1 MPGSR
6 LTSMG
11 PDRVGLTGAALIGA
25 LALSAGACAPER
37 PIAVD
42 LLRSFGEAE
51 LRGDELD
58 LAILASDPSF
68 ERRGWSRLE
77 GPPGRRLAW
86 AQGARSRLRLTLH
99 STGDKELYMRARAHE
114 SLGPALPL
122 SLQLN
127 GAPLA
132 EITVGPAEQDFRIVI
147 PASRQVRGDNVLEMT
162 APRRRQPAP
171 GDPDRRELVAAFS
184 AVTVRPLGPGARSGV
199 PAAAGTRVVLPPS
212 SSLAYYIRVPPGAR
226 LRVGAETGEAGT
238 GRLVGLVED
247 DARRATVLDRSASPG
262 RSLVEEVG
270 LEDRAGAIVR
280 LELANPGPQGV
291 VWLTSLGLTV
301 PVASAPPPAPDA
313 RAGAARPNIVL
324 FVVDTLRAD
333 YLGAYGHKAPTS
345 PRLDAFAR
353 EAVLFEDAWAQAS
366 WTRSAVASVLTGVH
380 VQAHGV
386 DREDRVLSPAAH
398 TVTEAV
404 RAAGYRTGAFVANHL
419 LGGRFGFDQGF
430 DAWNPTPQPL
440 YGAPAAD
447 LVRAALA
454 WLDSGPRPFFLYVH
468 TMEPHA
474 PYTPSEEDL
483 RPFAGSGYRGP
494 TDTRALLR
502 LGQLGTLDEAGLA
515 FLRSRYQGEVHQ
527 NDRAFGLLLDGLK
540 ARGLDASTAVVFTAD
555 HGEEFQEHG
564 GTEHAKTLYQE
575 LVRVPLVVRLPGAA
589 VRAARE
595 RATVQQIDLMPTLL
609 GLAGV
614 PAPTALPGRDLR
626 ATLEGRA
633 DTRLPAPVLFSEE
646 RFAVV
651 DKLSVRAGDLKL
663 IFNNDGP
670 ALWRAGSH
678 LELYDLARDPKEKEN
693 LAGKRPI
700 AVAFLERRLEAF
712 RAAQP
717 RAGAAER
724 VALSAQEK
732 EQLRALGYV
741 Q

>member
-1 MPGSR
+1 
-6 LTSMG
+6 MG
-11 PDRVGLTGAALIGA
+11 PDRRGWLGAAALIGA
-25 LALSAGACAPER
+25 LAVPAGACAPAR
-37 PIAVD
+37 PTAVD
-42 LLRSFGEAE
+42 LLRSFAEAE

-58 LAILASDPSF
+58 LGYLASDPSF

-77 GPPGRRLAW
+77 GPPGRKLAW
-86 AQGARSRLRLTLH
+86 ALGARSRLRLPLQ
-99 STGDKELYMRARAHE
+99 STGDKELYLRARAHE

-127 GAPLA
+127 GAPLG
-132 EITVGPAEQDFRIVI
+132 EITLGPAEQDYRVVI
-147 PASRQVRGDNVLEMT
+147 PASRQLRGDNVLEMT

-184 AVTVRPLGPGARSGV
+184 AVTVRPLGSGTRSGV
-199 PAAAGTRVVLPPS
+199 PAAAGTRIVLPPS

-226 LRVGAETGEAGT
+226 LRVGAETSEAGT
-238 GRLVGLVED
+238 ARLVGLVED
-247 DARRATVLDRSASPG
+247 DARRTTVLDRAAGPG
-262 RSLVEEVG
+262 RSVVDDLG
-270 LEDRAGAIVR
+270 LEDKAGAIVR

-301 PVASAPPPAPDA
+301 PPASAPAPAPA
-313 RAGAARPNIVL
+313 RARAARPNVVL
-324 FVVDTLRAD
+324 FLVDTLRAD
-333 YLGAYGHKAPTS
+333 YLGAYGQPAPTS
-345 PRLDAFAR
+345 PRLDGFAR

-366 WTRSAVASVLTGVH
+366 WTRSAVASVLTGLH
-380 VQAHGV
+380 VQGHGV
-386 DREDRVLSPAAH
+386 DREDRVLSPSARTLA
-398 TVTEAV
+398 EAL
-404 RAAGYRTGAFVANHL
+404 RAGGYRTGAFVANHL

-430 DAWNPTPQPL
+430 DVWNPTPQTL

-447 LVRAALA
+447 LVRGALA
-454 WLDSGPRPFFLYVH
+454 WVDSGPRPFFLYVH

-502 LGQLGTLDEAGLA
+502 LGQLGTLDEGGLA

-555 HGEEFQEHG
+555 HGEEFRDHG

-575 LVRVPLVVRLPGAA
+575 LVHVPLVVRLPGTPG
-589 VRAARE
+589 RAARE

-614 PAPTALPGRDLR
+614 PAPRALPGRDLR

-633 DTRLPAPVLFSEE
+633 DPRLPPPVLFSEE

-651 DKLSVRAGDLKL
+651 DKLSVRAGNLKL

-670 ALWRAGSH
+670 ALWRAGAH
-678 LELYDLARDPKEKEN
+678 LELYDLSRDPAEKAN
-693 LAGKRPI
+693 LAATRPI
-700 AVAFLERRLEAF
+700 AVEFLERRLDAF
-712 RAAQP
+712 RSAQP
-717 RAGAAER
+717 ASGAAES

-732 EQLRALGYV
+732 EQLRALGYA

>member
-1 MPGSR
+1 
-6 LTSMG
+6 MG
-11 PDRVGLTGAALIGA
+11 PDRVGVACVAALIGA
-25 LALSAGACAPER
+25 VALHAGACAPAR
-37 PIAVD
+37 PTAVD

-58 LAILASDPSF
+58 LGYLASDPGF

-86 AQGARSRLRLTLH
+86 AQGARSRLRLPLH
-99 STGDKELYMRARAHE
+99 STRDKELYLRARAHE

-122 SLQLN
+122 ALQLN

-132 EITVGPAEQDFRIVI
+132 EITLGPTEQDFRVVI
-147 PASRQVRGDNVLEMT
+147 PAGRQIRGDNVLEV
-162 APRRRQPAP
+162 AAARRREPGP

-184 AVTVRPLGPGARSGV
+184 AITVRPLGQGARSGV
-199 PAAAGTRVVLPPS
+199 PAAAGTRIVVPPS

-226 LRVGAETGEAGT
+226 LRVAAETGEAGKA
-238 GRLVGLVED
+238 RLMGVLED
-247 DARRATVLDRSASPG
+247 DFHRTTVLDRSAGAG
-262 RSLVEEVG
+262 RSLVEDVG
-270 LEDRAGAIVR
+270 LEDKAGSIVR

-301 PVASAPPPAPDA
+301 APASAPPAA
-313 RAGAARPNIVL
+313 RARIPASRPNIVVFL
-324 FVVDTLRAD
+324 VDTLRAD
-333 YLGAYGHKAPTS
+333 YLGAYGHAAPTS
-345 PRLDAFAR
+345 PRLDAFSR

-366 WTRSAVASVLTGVH
+366 WTRSAVASVLTGLH
-380 VQAHGV
+380 VQGHGV
-386 DREDRVLSPAAH
+386 DREDRVLSPGAH
-398 TVTEAV
+398 TLTEAL
-404 RAAGYRTGAFVANHL
+404 RTGGYRTGAFVANHL

-430 DAWNPTPQPL
+430 DVWNPTPQTL

-447 LVRAALA
+447 LVRGALA
-454 WLDSGPRPFFLYVH
+454 WMDSAPRPFFLYVH

-474 PYTPSEEDL
+474 PYTPSDEDL
-483 RPFAGSGYRGP
+483 RPFAAGGYRGP

-502 LGQLGTLDEAGLA
+502 LGQLGTLDQAGLA
-515 FLRSRYQGEVHQ
+515 FLRSRYEGEVHQ
-527 NDRAFGLLLDGLK
+527 NDRAFGELLDGLK

-575 LVRVPLVVRLPGAA
+575 LVRVPLVVRLPGAPA
-589 VRAARE
+589 RGVRE
-595 RATVQQIDLMPTLL
+595 RAAVQQIDLMPTLL
-609 GLAGV
+609 GLAGL
-614 PAPTALPGRDLR
+614 PIPRGLPGRDLR
-626 ATLEGRA
+626 ATLEARA
-633 DTRLPAPVLFSEE
+633 DPRLPPPVLFSEE

-651 DKLSVRAGDLKL
+651 DKLAVRAGDLKL

-678 LELYDLARDPKEKEN
+678 LELYDLARDPAEKSN
-693 LAGKRPI
+693 LAATRPI
-700 AVAFLERRLEAF
+700 AVAFLERRLDAF
-712 RAAQP
+712 RSAQTAAS
-717 RAGAAER
+717 AADH